1 MNSLSIKDIWLILNL
16 CFIVNYSIS
25 ILKIF
30 LAFPLLSLPSFFNSL
45 FLLCAYAL
53 TLQTL
58 FSQLKIS
65 SSISYKFFKKVVS
78 HPNTFC
84 LFVFICFPPNILLF
98 PFYLLSLYHLASAVV
113 SRKEE
118 FNRYFFYDICVFID
132 KNLNNI
138 GRTALFLEIISIFI
152 ATILLLMRKI
162 SPITLLSYIFMVRQ
176 QYITNNTMK
185 SVCMEMIQYL
195 NECMKK
201 LPDNIKNNITIVT
214 GYMDRITKKEDIKKN
229 Q

>member
-65 SSISYKFFKKVVS
+65 SSISSKFFKKVVS